1 VRRAALVTL
10 VAVLLAIPA
19 TAVAATGVEVRHVDF
34 SAFPQVRVTVLAPAG
49 TRPVL
54 FENGS
59 GAEFVKARQLGS
71 AEALVLAVD
80 NSESMKG
87 RPLREAKRAAHE
99 FLLAQRR
106 HASAFG
112 LVAFGHEALPL
123 TRRTESST
131 DVAKTLAALVPDVQ
145 TGTALY
151 DAVVSSAVRLQ
162 RMSSGTR
169 ILVLLTDGRDVGS
182 HASLRQ
188 AIKAAQRAEVV
199 VYAIAAGA
207 RADKQTLV
215 ALAGATGGRV
225 FDTANVSDLAA
236 TYAALDRELDRTW
249 QLSYLT
255 GARPGDAVTL
265 GVRAGTARSQTRL
278 RVPGGGSDGS
288 GPIPAHVLHA
298 PLTAGAIVLLAAL
311 LLAVAGA
318 GVVRWQRT
326 PQIRRLLD
334 PHLTRSEQ
342 KADKHERSG
351 LFDPLLD
358 WTESAL
364 ADLPGSAGLAG
375 AVERS
380 GLGLRVGHVPYLA
393 VFASLLFALLGGVAA
408 AGPVLTILL
417 MILGLG
423 VPLLVFRIAAARRA
437 KAFDRQLPDVLA
449 TVASTLRAGHGLRTA
464 LRAVADDGSPPAS
477 TELTRVLGEERLG
490 RPLDEAINAMCG
502 RIGSEDLEYV
512 ATAIN
517 VQSQAGGSL
526 ATLFDTLSETVR
538 ERQRHAR
545 KVRALTSMGRMSAAV
560 LTALPFGL
568 AALMT
573 LISPSYMAPF
583 YKTSTG
589 HILIG
594 FCLVSMTI
602 GALLLKRIVNVRF

>member
-1 VRRAALVTL
+1 
-10 VAVLLAIPA
+10 
-19 TAVAATGVEVRHVDF
+19 
-34 SAFPQVRVTVLAPAG
+34 
-49 TRPVL
+49 
-54 FENGS
+54 
-59 GAEFVKARQLGS
+59 
-71 AEALVLAVD
+71 
-80 NSESMKG
+80 M
-87 RPLREAKRAAHE
+87 
-99 FLLAQRR
+99 
-106 HASAFG
+106 
-112 LVAFGHEALPL
+112 
-123 TRRTESST
+123 
-131 DVAKTLAALVPDVQ
+131 
-145 TGTALY
+145 
-151 DAVVSSAVRLQ
+151 
-162 RMSSGTR
+162 
-169 ILVLLTDGRDVGS
+169 
-182 HASLRQ
+182 
-188 AIKAAQRAEVV
+188 
-199 VYAIAAGA
+199 
-207 RADKQTLV
+207 
-215 ALAGATGGRV
+215 
-225 FDTANVSDLAA
+225 
-236 TYAALDRELDRTW
+236 
-249 QLSYLT
+249 
-255 GARPGDAVTL
+255 
-265 GVRAGTARSQTRL
+265 RSQRK
-278 RVPGGGSDGS
+278 PE
-288 GPIPAHVLHA
+288 
-298 PLTAGAIVLLAAL
+298 
-311 LLAVAGA
+311 
-318 GVVRWQRT
+318 
-326 PQIRRLLD
+326 IRRLLD
-334 PHLTRSEQ
+334 PHLTGSRQ
-342 KADKHERSG
+342 KVAKQERSA

-364 ADLPGSAGLAG
+364 ADLPGSAGLAR

-393 VFASLLFALLGGVAA
+393 VFGSLLFALLGGVAA

-589 HILIG
+589 HVLIG